1 MKAKQ
6 IMVPKAKVIA
16 AAPSDS
22 IRSVSKRLAEGHV
35 SGAPVLEGGKVVGVI
50 SESDIVR
57 FLNLHVEGD
66 DLPGKLRSVSRAK
79 VRDVMTK
86 GAIWVEPDAPLDEV
100 ADKMAMGEVNRVLVV
115 NERMELLGL
124 IARSDLIRSAFGGK
138 RGD

>member
-16 AAPSDS
+16 VAPSDS
-22 IRSVSKRLAEGHV
+22 IRSASKRLAEGHV

-57 FLNLHVEGD
+57 FLNLHAEGD
-66 DLPGKLRSVSRAK
+66 DLSGKLRSVSRAK

-86 GAIWVEPDAPLDEV
+86 GAIWVAPDAPLDEV
-100 ADKMAMGEVNRVLVV
+100 ADKMATGEVNRVLVV